1 MLLGPGSS
9 YATLQFRRHS
19 GSQSLEEGFYE
30 VVVQRKPVETLFN
43 RDNTLG
49 NCDSVSS
56 GSSLASLRSDIV
68 DDTGMDSS
76 ELPASLTLVPLLRS
90 GVGLSLRRNQLGQ
103 YSIYQLSGACEL
115 CGVFNVGDQLVA
127 LDGFCVDGLS
137 SRTVRRRLQGTTGST
152 LEVTMKYCA
161 SAPGSFTYSCEG
173 SPCSIGETFR
183 TILMRVS
190 SSSAASVVYIGVG
203 LVLKRAVDYVHG
215 RGLACFVLRVRDGSP
230 AAAAGVTSGDML
242 KAVDG
247 IRAEGKSPSAL
258 LLLLQ
263 GPAHAEVELVFE
275 RTKSSMHHSAENTDP
290 LQPSVELKIRVQRRP
305 LSAPDMCL
313 DFCSKN
319 RASHAAD
326 LAKAAASR
334 SSAAT
339 TSAASQFGSFSAA
352 SASKRTP
359 SPSVSQGVGFGM
371 NLKRD
376 ANGTFYVRRLD
387 VGGPSAACG
396 KISVG
401 DECLAIDGVALNG
414 KSYSALSR
422 LVVGPPSST
431 VELQLRS
438 ARGGGIKKIMINR
451 RSHATSIPEEE
462 GDWDRS
468 VSRGTPDV
476 LQPAPVERVG
486 IGATFHK
493 GRNGV
498 FEVRHLLATFARARD
513 CAEEASSELISEQV
527 EQLQLGGAAERSG
540 CTFF

>member
-1 MLLGPGSS
+1 
-9 YATLQFRRHS
+9 
-19 GSQSLEEGFYE
+19 
-30 VVVQRKPVETLFN
+30 
-43 RDNTLG
+43 LG

-90 GVGLSLRRNQLGQ
+90 GVGLSLRRNQRGQ
-103 YSIYQLSGACEL
+103 YSIYQLSGACES

-127 LDGFCVDGLS
+127 LDGFSVDGLS
-137 SRTVRRRLQGTTGST
+137 SRTVRRRLQGTTGSS

-161 SAPGSFTYSCEG
+161 SAPGSFDYSCEG
-173 SPCSIGETFR
+173 SPCSIGDTFR

-190 SSSAASVVYIGVG
+190 ASSAASVVFIGVG
-203 LVLKRAVDYVHG
+203 LVLKRAVDSVHG
-215 RGLACFVLRVRDGSP
+215 RGVACFVLRVRDGSP
-230 AAAAGVTSGDML
+230 AAAAGVTSGDTL

-247 IRAEGKSPSAL
+247 IRADGKSLSAL

-275 RTKSSMHHSAENTDP
+275 RASSSMRHSSENPDSP
-290 LQPSVELKIRVQRRP
+290 QASVELKIRVQRRP
-305 LSAPDMCL
+305 LPAPDMCL

-326 LAKAAASR
+326 LARAAASR
-334 SSAAT
+334 SSAA
-339 TSAASQFGSFSAA
+339 ASQFGSLSAA
-352 SASKRTP
+352 STTKRTP

-438 ARGGGIKKIMINR
+438 ARGGAIKKIMINR
-451 RSHATSIPEEE
+451 RSHATSIPEED

-468 VSRGTPDV
+468 ASRGTPDDS
-476 LQPAPVERVG
+476 QPAAVERVG

-498 FEVRHLLATFARARD
+498 FEVRDPLHAREIVLKRLP
-513 CAEEASSELISEQV
+513 SS
-527 EQLQLGGAAERSG
+527 
-540 CTFF
+540 

>member
-1 MLLGPGSS
+1 
-9 YATLQFRRHS
+9 
-19 GSQSLEEGFYE
+19 
-30 VVVQRKPVETLFN
+30 
-43 RDNTLG
+43 
-49 NCDSVSS
+49 
-56 GSSLASLRSDIV
+56 
-68 DDTGMDSS
+68 
-76 ELPASLTLVPLLRS
+76 
-90 GVGLSLRRNQLGQ
+90 
-103 YSIYQLSGACEL
+103 
-115 CGVFNVGDQLVA
+115 
-127 LDGFCVDGLS
+127 
-137 SRTVRRRLQGTTGST
+137 
-152 LEVTMKYCA
+152 
-161 SAPGSFTYSCEG
+161 
-173 SPCSIGETFR
+173 
-183 TILMRVS
+183 MRVS
-190 SSSAASVVYIGVG
+190 SSSAASVVFIGVG
-203 LVLKRAVDYVHG
+203 LVLKRAVDSVHG
-215 RGLACFVLRVRDGSP
+215 RGVACFVLRVRDGSP

-476 LQPAPVERVG
+476 LQPAAVERVG

-513 CAEEASSELISEQV
+513 CAEEASLELISEQV